1 MPLLRFLVLAT
12 AATAG
17 ALLAPSTVAAHGL
30 HADVTVADTI
40 KVVVYFDDDMPA
52 ESADVRVTDAAGA
65 EVLAGQTDERGVCT
79 FPRPAPGAYT
89 LRAKSTG
96 HAAKVEFRVD
106 GEPDAAPAVPAVYT
120 GWRMNR
126 AVGLISG
133 LVLLLG
139 LSIACKFFFRRRRG

>member
-1 MPLLRFLVLAT
+1 MPLLRYLVLAT

-17 ALLAPSTVAAHGL
+17 ALLVPSTAVAHGL

-40 KVVVYFDDDMPA
+40 KVVAYFDDDMPA
-52 ESADVRVTDAAGA
+52 ESAEVRVTGAAGT
-65 EVLAGQTDERGVCT
+65 EVFAGKTDERGVCT

-89 LRAKSTG
+89 LRVKSTG

-106 GEPDAAPAVPAVYT
+106 GESEAAPAVYT

-126 AVGLISG
+126 TVGLAVG

-139 LSIACKFFFRRRRG
+139 LSIACKFFLRRRRG